1 LDLNNG
7 CDSLIQQQVSA
18 VLQQGPINSITY
30 LGNGPKP
37 TEMAIVHPLGQSPD
51 SPKSVESED
60 TEEENEGDAMGCVD
74 NRALK
79 AGLLGTSSG
88 ASFMQHI
95 QNFTNSSSTR
105 DQGTKGATAG
115 HVSARLRS
123 LKHQSKRRRDS
134 HSTEF
139 ILPTR
144 KSADHLMKIYWD
156 YSYPIF
162 PWPDKSE
169 TTKSYESLWSGDE
182 DPLVDEQI
190 FHCTLNLIFALGCVL
205 DPAGRHTE
213 QSKLSKVYFDRAS
226 ELFSFDLMDFS
237 YFSLIQ
243 TFLLMAQYLQST
255 KLPRKCFQSIGLA
268 IWIAQ
273 DLGLH
278 LPETTSSMEDV
289 REREFA
295 RRIWHGCILVD
306 RYITFR

>member
-1 LDLNNG
+1 MAIMHPPG
-7 CDSLIQQQVSA
+7 QTPDSL
-18 VLQQGPINSITY
+18 
-30 LGNGPKP
+30 
-37 TEMAIVHPLGQSPD
+37 E
-51 SPKSVESED
+51 SVESED
-60 TEEENEGDAMGCVD
+60 TEGENEGDAMGCVD
-74 NRALK
+74 NRALN

-88 ASFMQHI
+88 ASFMRHI
-95 QNFTNSSSTR
+95 RDFADSSSTR
-105 DQGTKGATAG
+105 DRGSKGAMAG

-134 HSTEF
+134 HSSEF

-144 KSADHLMKIYWD
+144 KIADHLMKIYWD

-169 TTKSYESLWSGDE
+169 TTKSYELLWRGDE

-226 ELFSFDLMDFS
+226 ELFAFDLLDFS

-289 REREFA
+289 REREIA

-306 RYITFR
+306 RYTNFDKEL